1 MENKMAQGKR
11 TNKGAQT
18 GGAIEGIFRGFGEL
32 VEKLADLAQ
41 KGEQLSREGDMQW
54 EDKEKDLKAVFGFSV
69 KAGLGG
75 KELKVEPFG
84 NVSTAKASGR
94 SKVHEV
100 REPLTDLFDEE
111 DHVLI
116 VAEMPGIEVEDIK
129 IEIRDDIL
137 TLVAQKGK
145 KKYRK
150 EVLLPGSFGEDKIEV
165 SCKHGI
171 VEIKCMKQ

>member
-1 MENKMAQGKR
+1 MSQEKR
-11 TNKGAQT
+11 TDRNVRA
-18 GGAIEGIFRGFGEL
+18 GGVIEGIFRGFGEL

-41 KGEQLSREGDMQW
+41 KGEQLSRETEVEW
-54 EDKEKDLKAVFGFSV
+54 EDKEKDLKAIFGFSV

-75 KELKVEPFG
+75 RQVKVEPFG
-84 NVSTAKASGR
+84 NVSTDRATGR
-94 SKVHEV
+94 SAVHEV
-100 REPLTDLFDEE
+100 REPLTDIFEEE

-116 VAEMPGIEVEDIK
+116 VAEMPGIEVEDVE

-137 TLVAQKGK
+137 SLSAQRGK

-150 EVLLPGSFGEDKIEV
+150 EVLLPASFERDKVEV

-171 VEIKCMKQ
+171 VEIKCKYE

>member
-1 MENKMAQGKR
+1 MENRMSQGKR
-11 TNKGAQT
+11 TEKGTQA

-41 KGEQLSREGDMQW
+41 KGEQLSRKGEVQW
-54 EDKEKDLKAVFGFSV
+54 EDTDKDLKAVFGFSV

-75 KELKVEPFG
+75 KEIKVEPFG
-84 NVSTAKASGR
+84 NVSTDKSTGR
-94 SKVHEV
+94 SMVHEV
-100 REPLTDLFDEE
+100 REPLTDLFEEE

-116 VAEMPGIEVEDIK
+116 VAEMPGIEVDDID
-129 IEIRDDIL
+129 IQIREDIL
-137 TLVAQKGK
+137 TLSAQKGK

-150 EVLLPGSFGEDKIEV
+150 EMLLPGSFEQDKIEI

-171 VEIKCMKQ
+171 VEIKCRKR